1 MKRCE
6 CCDHPLEHAIAE
18 VIARY
23 NAPIPP
29 PTHRETIAFLQAALD
44 EFRGDDVG
52 PPSPVQ
58 FVAADDPPEEP

>member
-6 CCDHPLEHAIAE
+6 CCDHPLEHAIRE

-29 PTHRETIAFLQAALD
+29 PTHRETIIMLQDALD
-44 EFRGDDVG
+44 EWRTAQMAERIGDL
-52 PPSPVQ
+52 
-58 FVAADDPPEEP
+58 